1 MAGTSSR
8 TATASSRGVVG
19 NKLQAKP
26 RPEEHEPHRRRPSAG
41 PVGGTASLDTQPA
54 ILSYVRTKCLFAG
67 LNLEGARM
75 GFAPKINAEHYGA
88 EVSAREILWG
98 SLPAPASLAVFQQ
111 TLATYAA
118 ETDAASSA
126 ATSPYSWAPGPG
138 FPRKAEQR
146 GPVR

>member
-1 MAGTSSR
+1 M
-8 TATASSRGVVG
+8 
-19 NKLQAKP
+19 
-26 RPEEHEPHRRRPSAG
+26 
-41 PVGGTASLDTQPA
+41 GGTASLDTQPA
-54 ILSYVRTKCLFAG
+54 ILSYVRTKGLFAG

-88 EVSAREILWG
+88 EVSAREILLG

-126 ATSPYSWAPGPG
+126 ATSLPTARPPGPG
-138 FPRKAEQR
+138 FPRKAEER